1 MRKHCLIGIAWL
13 AVVSIAFPDLVPAG
27 EPKTRTPPSS
37 PEKAVEAYFAAL
49 KAKDYPAAIQLL
61 AQPYHD
67 LVLYRYLAD
76 RTNAAHDA
84 ILAKFPVGAV
94 RIRDA
99 VMEDLTR
106 TEAIEIIS
114 TDKVTSFCVRFG
126 VRESLW
132 TGVIAPKQTKEVET
146 EYVAVKEG
154 GGWKLLRP
162 VTHDFLSGKVDAKD
176 AEVKSSVKRDQSG
189 TIYRIRFARE
199 IDLIGKDALDRLSG
213 EKLKGRKLAEALELL
228 QRTAAVAEKVA
239 AQTLAG
245 KYKSADEADKA
256 HQEELRREGLKPSAP

>member
-27 EPKTRTPPSS
+27 EPKARTPPSS
-37 PEKAVEAYFAAL
+37 PEKAVESYLAAL

-106 TEAIEIIS
+106 TEAIEILS

-146 EYVAVKEG
+146 DYVAVKEG
-154 GGWKLLRP
+154 GWKLLLP

-199 IDLIGKDALDRLSG
+199 IDLLGKDALDRLSA
-213 EKLKGRKLAEALELL
+213 EKLKGRKLAEAIDLL
-228 QRTAAVAEKVA
+228 QRTAAVAERVA
-239 AQTLAG
+239 AQTYAG
-245 KYKSADEADKA
+245 KYKSAEEADKA
-256 HQEELRREGLKPSAP
+256 YQAELQREGLKPSAP